1 MAKKKSSKKSSKK
14 SIKKSSKIPEGVT
27 VVPSDDFPD
36 DVAGEIDDLAA
47 ALAPSPSESRR
58 IKALLTPEKSESED
72 PKGDSEALQHPVK
85 RNKSALEKIADR
97 EREIRA
103 LQDNPVPVFTPSGI
117 ATHPNTKGN
126 KAVLP
131 SPDGHRK
138 VDKEFRRKRGEAQEG
153 GTDKVAGPSGA
164 PRPKKG
170 GKNEATLPSSAG
182 AQKVTDDF
190 VTKKAKAQDGGDDE
204 VATPFGMHKPSYRPG
219 GVSLPKMKPGN

>member
-1 MAKKKSSKKSSKK
+1 MPKRKKKSNKKTSKKSGR
-14 SIKKSSKIPEGVT
+14 IPEGVT

-36 DVAGEIDDLAA
+36 EVASDIDDLAA
-47 ALAPSPSESRR
+47 VPVPPPTGLE
-58 IKALLTPEKSESED
+58 
-72 PKGDSEALQHPVK
+72 HPVK
-85 RNKSALEKIADR
+85 RNKSGLAKIEAR
-97 EREIRA
+97 EREIKA
-103 LQDNPVPVFTPSGI
+103 LQADPVPVFTPSGV
-117 ATHPNTKGN
+117 ASHPNTKGN

-138 VDKEFRRKRGEAQEG
+138 LDERFRRKHGEAQEG

-164 PRPKKG
+164 PRPNKG